1 MAQETK
7 RISEL
12 EESTHIYNS
21 DLMEITSPASAIYFN
36 YLSQH
41 SSIEN
46 FSNWLCSIFNFS
58 TQLQTKIKTI
68 IGAINEIF
76 NKDKEPAGAGFHN
89 SIYRGK
95 WLGESPTEKQLEA
108 IENGTFKD
116 LFIGDYWSGNSGINY
131 RIAAFD
137 YYYGVGKKPCNK
149 HHAVIVPDQTLNA
162 GVPYSNTRGRYTF
175 STWKGYLN
183 WRFSTTTLKENETV
197 FYSNISKI
205 KVSFICCVYISDPT
219 VDDGVI
225 YWDIAEEPTGNDYT
239 VKIKGGKNFH
249 PSNPN
254 STFNSNG
261 IPKNTAVFVYYLGND
276 FSVTS
281 GGEGLIHS
289 EDIIEQTFTSKN
301 NILDFPL
308 LATIDSTNQ
317 PGLITTRW
325 MNGRVEVM
333 TEQQCYGVRTAGV
346 DNNFET
352 DIVYTDGHFHY
363 NRKRFE
369 TTADSIQ
376 FPLFKLNPFF
386 INADNLNTPVWLRD
400 QYHEEEINW
409 SDSVNDV
416 ETGKNKLHIC
426 QLYSSLYIYD
436 SNSSEYFRPYF
447 CLYKG
452 T

>member
-12 EESTHIYNS
+12 EESTNIYNS

-36 YLSQH
+36 YISQH
-41 SSIEN
+41 SSIEKI
-46 FSNWLCSIFNFS
+46 SNWLCSIFNFS

-95 WLGESPTEKQLEA
+95 WLGEYPTEKQLEA

-137 YYYGVGKKPCNK
+137 YYYGIGEKPCDK
-149 HHAVIVPDQTLNA
+149 HHIVIVPDQTLSETKSYNN
-162 GVPYSNTRGRYTF
+162 GRGGYALSF
-175 STWKGYLN
+175 FKGYK
-183 WRFSTTTLKENETV
+183 WQYFYTTTTKENETT
-197 FYSNISKI
+197 FYSTTGI
-205 KVSFICCVYISDPT
+205 KTSFICCVYIVDPT
-219 VDDGVI
+219 VHDGVI
-225 YWDIAEEPTGNDYT
+225 YWDITEEPTGNDYK

-249 PSNPN
+249 PSDPN

-261 IPKNTAVFVYYLGND
+261 IPKDTIVMIQYLGKD
-276 FSVTS
+276 PSYS
-281 GGEGLIHS
+281 GGLINC
-289 EDIIEQTFTSKN
+289 ENIIEQTFTSKN
-301 NILDFPL
+301 NILNFPL
-308 LATIDSTNQ
+308 LATVDSTNL
-317 PGLITTRW
+317 PNIMTTKW
-325 MNGRVEVM
+325 VDGRVEIM
-333 TEQQCYGVRTAGV
+333 TEQQCYGARTAGV

-352 DIVYTDGHFHY
+352 EIIYTNGHFQY

-369 TTADSIQ
+369 TTVDSIQ
-376 FPLFKLNPFF
+376 FPLFKFNSSLTSSTNSRSGYF
-386 INADNLNTPVWLRD
+386 VWLRD
-400 QYHEEEINW
+400 MSYEKPFSWADEPYVIGYGDHESHSMAQIDGWPQPLAYE
-409 SDSVNDV
+409 
-416 ETGKNKLHIC
+416 
-426 QLYSSLYIYD
+426 YIGT
-436 SNSSEYFRPYF
+436 YFRPYF

-452 T
+452 I

>member
-12 EESTHIYNS
+12 EESTNIYNS

-36 YLSQH
+36 YLSQR

-95 WLGESPTEKQLEA
+95 WLGEYPTEKQLEA

-137 YYYGVGKKPCNK
+137 YYYGIGEKPCDK
-149 HHAVIVPDQTLNA
+149 HHVVIVPDQTLNLS
-162 GVPYSNTRGRYTF
+162 GSRISNRGGYTF
-175 STWKGYLN
+175 STLKGYRD
-183 WRFSTTTLKENETV
+183 WRYSTTTSKENETV
-197 FYSNISKI
+197 FYSNLGI
-205 KVSFICCVYISDPT
+205 KTSFICCVYTSDPT
-219 VDDGVI
+219 VDNGII
-225 YWDIAEEPTGNDYT
+225 YWDIAEEPTGDDNKI
-239 VKIKGGKNFH
+239 KIKGGKNFH

-261 IPKNTAVFVYYLGND
+261 IPKDTDVMIVYLGKYP
-276 FSVTS
+276 SYS
-281 GGEGLIHS
+281 YGLINS
-289 EDIIEQTFTSKN
+289 ENIVEQTFTSKN
-301 NILDFPL
+301 NILNFPL

-317 PGLITTRW
+317 PSLITTKW
-325 MNGRVEVM
+325 INGRVEIM
-333 TEQQCYGVRTAGV
+333 TEQQCYGARTAGV

-352 DIVYTDGHFHY
+352 DIIYTNGHFQY

-369 TTADSIQ
+369 TTVDSIQ
-376 FPLFKLNPFF
+376 FPLFKFNPVF
-386 INADNLNTPVWLRD
+386 INANNLNNPVWLRD
-400 QYHEEEINW
+400 KYHEEEINW
-409 SDSVNDV
+409 TDSPAYFENGK
-416 ETGKNKLHIC
+416 EKTGIC
-426 QLYSSLYIYD
+426 QLYSTFILYTDY
-436 SNSSEYFRPYF
+436 SSEYLRPYF